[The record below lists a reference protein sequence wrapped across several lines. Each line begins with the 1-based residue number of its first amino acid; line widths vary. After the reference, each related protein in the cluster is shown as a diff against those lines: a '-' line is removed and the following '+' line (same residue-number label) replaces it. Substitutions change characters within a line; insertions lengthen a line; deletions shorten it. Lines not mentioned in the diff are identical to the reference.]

1 MPCLMVMAGGTGG
14 HVIPGLAVAERLRRE
29 GWRVVWL
36 GNPEGME
43 ARLTEKAGV
52 PLRPLKFSG
61 LRGKGVGAAVLL
73 PLRLLRAFAQAL
85 SALRAERPDVVL
97 GMGGYVAFPGGMMA
111 SLLGCPLLIHEQN
124 SVAGLSNKVLARLA
138 DEVCEAFPGSF
149 GNAAQPTPHWVGN
162 PVREAIAALAP
173 PQQRYREREGPLR
186 VLVLG
191 GSLGAQAINH
201 LVPRALA
208 RISRM
213 HRPIVLHQAGE
224 AHAALVREAYHAA
237 AVDAEVRAF
246 IDDMAQAYADA
257 DLVIAR
263 AGAMTVSEV
272 AAAGLAALFI
282 PFPHAVDDHQT
293 HNAAFLADAQ
303 AAWCFQQ
310 EAFTPEQLADLLRA
324 VDRQRLMQMAMA
336 ARARAKLDALDT
348 LVASCTRLAG
358 LPVGLAS

>member
-36 GNPEGME
+36 GNPAGME
-43 ARLTEKAGV
+43 AGLTAKAAL
-52 PLRPLKFSG
+52 PMRPLHFSG
-61 LRGKGVGAAVLL
+61 VRGKGLGTALLL

-111 SLLGCPLLIHEQN
+111 SLLGCRLLIHEQN

-149 GNAAQPTPHWVGN
+149 GGSLRAAPHWVGN
-162 PVREAIAALAP
+162 PVREAIASLAP
-173 PQQRYREREGPLR
+173 PQQRYRERQGALR

-191 GSLGAQAINH
+191 GSLGAKAINA
-201 LVPRALA
+201 LLPQALA
-208 RISRM
+208 RISRT
-213 HRPIVLHQAGE
+213 HRPVVLHQAGE
-224 AHAALVREAYHAA
+224 AHAEALRQAYRAA
-237 AVDAEVRAF
+237 GVEAEVRAF

-272 AAAGLAALFI
+272 AAAGVAALFI

-310 EAFTPEQLADLLRA
+310 DAFTPEQLADLLRA
-324 VDRQRLMQMAMA
+324 LDRGRLMQMAVA
-336 ARARAKLDALDT
+336 ARARAKVDALDT
-348 LVASCTRLAG
+348 LVASCIRLAG
-358 LPVGLAS
+358 APVGLAS